1 MINLPELRNLMT
13 KYSASLLADETR
25 LPIAVIRNTRSIK
38 SGYVPS
44 DMDAARIKRALDTL
58 GADWIRGVK

>member
-1 MINLPELRNLMT
+1 MINLPELRTRMT

-25 LPIAVIRNTRSIK
+25 LPINVIKRTRSAK

-44 DMDAARIKRALDTL
+44 ESNMKRLFEALDAL
-58 GADWIRGVK
+58 DASEWGAK